1 MSPSTEK
8 KVQIE
13 VIEGVCVLCY
23 LQYISLQMKQSAK
36 AHTLLE
42 CPSQNAN

>member
-1 MSPSTEK
+1 MSRKKALKVFVSFVTYTPNEK
-8 KVQIE
+8 
-13 VIEGVCVLCY
+13 
-23 LQYISLQMKQSAK
+23 SAK